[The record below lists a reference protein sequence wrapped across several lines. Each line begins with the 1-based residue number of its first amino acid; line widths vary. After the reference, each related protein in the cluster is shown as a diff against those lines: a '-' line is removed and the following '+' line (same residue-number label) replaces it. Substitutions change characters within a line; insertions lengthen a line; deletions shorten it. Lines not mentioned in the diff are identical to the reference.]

1 MKKATVV
8 LAALV
13 ITAFTLASAGASDLK
28 IGYVDLQ
35 KALNESTVG
44 KKAKEKFTVEVKNA
58 ESEITRKKEELERLG
73 GSLEKQGSMLK
84 DDVKAEKEKE
94 FIKMQKD
101 YERKV
106 KDYKDELQIKDAQ
119 LTRGILADL
128 VEIIKKYG
136 KENNYT
142 IVFERS
148 ETVLLYATDG
158 LDITDKIIS
167 IYDSQGSSKK
177 K

>member
-1 MKKATVV
+1 MKKVTVV

-13 ITAFTLASAGASDLK
+13 ISAFALSGAHAADLK
-28 IGYVDLQ
+28 IGYMDLQ
-35 KALNESTVG
+35 KALNESTAG
-44 KKAKEKFTVEVKNA
+44 KKAKEKFTAEVKRA

-84 DDVKAEKEKE
+84 DDIKAEKEKE
-94 FIKMQKD
+94 FIQMQKD
-101 YERKV
+101 YERKL

-119 LTRGILADL
+119 YTRGILADL

-142 IVFERS
+142 IIFERS
-148 ETVLLYATDG
+148 ETVLLYASDS
-158 LDITDKIIS
+158 LDITEKIIS
-167 IYDSQGSSKK
+167 IYDSQGPSKK

>member
-1 MKKATVV
+1 MKKVTVL

-13 ITAFTLASAGASDLK
+13 ITAFALASAHAADMK

-35 KALNESTVG
+35 KALNESTAG
-44 KKAKEKFTVEVKNA
+44 KKAKEKFTAEVKRA

-84 DDVKAEKEKE
+84 DEAKAEKEKE
-94 FIKMQKD
+94 FIQLQKD

-119 LTRGILADL
+119 YTRGILADL
-128 VEIIKKYG
+128 VDIIKKYG
-136 KENNYT
+136 RKT
-142 IVFERS
+142 IP
-148 ETVLLYATDG
+148 
-158 LDITDKIIS
+158 IP
-167 IYDSQGSSKK
+167 SSSSAVKPCCCTRQRPWI
-177 K
+177 

>member
-13 ITAFTLASAGASDLK
+13 ITAFTLAGAGASDLK

-44 KKAKEKFTVEVKNA
+44 KKAKEKFTAEVKKA

-73 GSLEKQGSMLK
+73 GSLEKQGSMLI

-94 FIKMQKD
+94 FIQMQKD

-119 LTRGILADL
+119 LTRGILSDL

-148 ETVLLYATDG
+148 ESVLLYATDG
-158 LDITDKIIS
+158 LDITEKIIS
-167 IYDSQGSSKK
+167 LYDAQSPSKK

>member
-13 ITAFTLASAGASDLK
+13 ISAFALSGAHAADLK

-35 KALNESTVG
+35 KALNESTAG
-44 KKAKEKFTVEVKNA
+44 KKAKEKFTAEVKRA

-73 GSLEKQGSMLK
+73 ASLEKQGSMLK
-84 DDVKAEKEKE
+84 DDIKAEKEKD
-94 FIKMQKD
+94 FIQMQKD
-101 YERKV
+101 YERKL

-119 LTRGILADL
+119 YTRGILADL

-142 IVFERS
+142 ILFERS
-148 ETVLLYATDG
+148 ETVLLYASDS
-158 LDITDKIIS
+158 LDITEKIIS
-167 IYDSQGSSKK
+167 IYDSQGPSKK

>member
-1 MKKATVV
+1 MKKATAL

-13 ITAFTLASAGASDLK
+13 IIAFALSAAHAADLK

-35 KALNESTVG
+35 KALNESTAG
-44 KKAKEKFTVEVKNA
+44 KKAKEKFTAEVKRA

-73 GSLEKQGSMLK
+73 SSLEKQGSMLK
-84 DDVKAEKEKE
+84 DDIKAEKEKD
-94 FIKMQKD
+94 FIQLQKD
-101 YERKV
+101 YERKL

-119 LTRGILADL
+119 YTRGILADL
-128 VEIIKKYG
+128 VEIIRKYG
-136 KENNYT
+136 KENSYT

-148 ETVLLYATDG
+148 ETVLLYASDS

-167 IYDSQGSSKK
+167 IYDSQGPSKK

>member
-13 ITAFTLASAGASDLK
+13 ITACTLASAGAADLK

-119 LTRGILADL
+119 LTRGILSDL

-158 LDITDKIIS
+158 LDITEKIIS
-167 IYDSQGSSKK
+167 LYDAQSPSKK

>member
-1 MKKATVV
+1 MKKATVL

-13 ITAFTLASAGASDLK
+13 ITAFAFASAGAAELK

-35 KALNESTVG
+35 KALNESTAG
-44 KKAKEKFTVEVKNA
+44 KKAKEKFTAEVKRA
-58 ESEITRKKEELERLG
+58 ESEIARKKEELERLG
-73 GSLEKQGSMLK
+73 GSLEKQSSMLK

-94 FIKMQKD
+94 FIQLQKD
-101 YERKV
+101 YERKL

-119 LTRGILADL
+119 YTRGILADL
-128 VEIIKKYG
+128 VDIIKKYG
-136 KENNYT
+136 KANNYT

-148 ETVLLYATDG
+148 ETVLLYATDA

-167 IYDSQGSSKK
+167 IYDSQGPSKK

>member
-13 ITAFTLASAGASDLK
+13 ITAFTLASAGASDMK

-44 KKAKEKFTVEVKNA
+44 KKAKEKFTAEVKKA

-94 FIKMQKD
+94 FIQMQKE

-106 KDYKDELQIKDAQ
+106 KDY
-119 LTRGILADL
+119 
-128 VEIIKKYG
+128 
-136 KENNYT
+136 
-142 IVFERS
+142 
-148 ETVLLYATDG
+148 
-158 LDITDKIIS
+158 
-167 IYDSQGSSKK
+167 
-177 K
+177 

>member
-1 MKKATVV
+1 MKKATVF

-13 ITAFTLASAGASDLK
+13 ITTFALAGAQAADLK

-35 KALNESTVG
+35 KALNESTAG
-44 KKAKEKFTVEVKNA
+44 KKAKEKFTAEVKKA

-73 GSLEKQGSMLK
+73 ASLEKQGSMLK
-84 DDVKAEKEKE
+84 DDIRTDKEKQ
-94 FIKMQKD
+94 FIQLQKD

-119 LTRGILADL
+119 YTRGILADL
-128 VEIIKKYG
+128 VDIIKKYG
-136 KENNYT
+136 KDNSYT
-142 IVFERS
+142 IIFERS
-148 ETVLLYATDG
+148 ETVLLYTTEA

-167 IYDSQGSSKK
+167 LYDTKGPSGKK
-177 K
+177 